1 MNPAYSVIFFTTAS
15 GTGYGLL
22 AQLGLFAAYG
32 WLPPDRPWLGV
43 VSLGTALALITAGL
57 LASTYHLGHPER
69 AWRGLT
75 QWRSSWLSRE
85 GMAAIATY
93 LPAGLFGIGWVFV
106 GETGGFWAL
115 FGVVATVMAAGT
127 VACTAMIYA
136 SLKPIPRWSNRWVL
150 PVYLLMALAGGAVV
164 ATLLFAAFDADPGW
178 TGWFA
183 VAALLAAW
191 AAKLGYWGSIDGAPP
206 RATAASATG
215 LGRLGR
221 VRLFEPPHTGTN
233 YLLQEMGFRVARKHA
248 KRLRRLALLS
258 GAALPTA
265 LCAAA
270 ALSVSAWLATFAA
283 ALATAGFALGIVIE
297 RWLFF
302 AEAEHVVMLYYG
314 AEAA

>member
-22 AQLGLFAAYG
+22 ALLGLFAATG
-32 WLPPDRPWLGV
+32 RLPADPWTGVAGLGV
-43 VSLGTALALITAGL
+43 ALALITAGL
-57 LASTYHLGHPER
+57 LSSTFHLGHPER

-85 GMAAIATY
+85 GVVAVATY

-106 GETGGFWAL
+106 GNTGGFWAL
-115 FGVVATVMAAGT
+115 CGIVAALLAAVT

-136 SLKPIPRWSNRWVL
+136 SLKPIPRWSNGWVL
-150 PVYLLMALAGGAVV
+150 PVYLLMALAGGGVT
-164 ATLLFAAFDADPGW
+164 ATLLFAVFGGAPAW
-178 TGWFA
+178 TGWLA
-183 VAALLAAW
+183 VVALIVAW
-191 AAKLGYWGSIDGAPP
+191 VAKLAYWVSIDGALP
-206 RATAASATG
+206 RSTAESATG
-215 LGRLGR
+215 LGSIGR

-248 KRLRRLALLS
+248 QKLRRLALLF
-258 GAALPTA
+258 GAAAPVI

-270 ALSVSAWLATFAA
+270 ALLGSNWAGALA
-283 ALATAGFALGIVIE
+283 ALVATASFALGIVLE

-302 AEAEHVVMLYYG
+302 AEAEHVVTLYYG